1 MRGSCRWD
9 SFRASWN
16 LNILDVFWTKQVQIG
31 QNVAGRWQV
40 GGGWQVQLG
49 PYLMLGICRL
59 SVLESCLKHS
69 LLWKERERSRVR
81 AVQMDRGLLGIRMD
95 RVPNARIREL
105 CGMKKGLN
113 ERIDEGGL
121 RWFGYVERTDRDRIA
136 KSLCRG
142 VCR

>member
-1 MRGSCRWD
+1 M
-9 SFRASWN
+9 
-16 LNILDVFWTKQVQIG
+16 
-31 QNVAGRWQV
+31 
-40 GGGWQVQLG
+40 
-49 PYLMLGICRL
+49 
-59 SVLESCLKHS
+59 KHS

-105 CGMKKGLN
+105 CGMKKGQN

-121 RWFGYVERTDRDRIA
+121 RWFGYVERTDRDRTA